1 MRYAIYF
8 TPPANDPL
16 TRRASHWLGRDAI
29 SGELLAQPII
39 EAFSE
44 VAFSEL
50 TFDPRRYGF
59 HATMKAPFELADGV
73 SEAELV
79 EALEA
84 FAARQIAFTLPS
96 LVLGQLG
103 QFFALVPGSTSPEL
117 QNLASDCVTVF
128 DRFRAALDESD
139 IARRRP
145 ERLTPNQRRNLM
157 AWGYPYVLD
166 DFRFHMTLT
175 GPVEREDRS
184 AMRAAIEGHFAGL
197 LDQPRAIDTIAL
209 FAEPARGAPF
219 ILHHMVALAG
229 NATRKTA

>member
-8 TPPANDPL
+8 TPPADDPL

-29 SGELLAQPII
+29 SGDMLAQPII
-39 EAFSE
+39 EAFSG
-44 VAFSEL
+44 ATFSDL
-50 TFDPRRYGF
+50 TSDPRRYGF

-73 SEAELV
+73 TEAELV
-79 EALEA
+79 DALDG
-84 FAARQIAFTLPS
+84 FAARQTSFALPS

-103 QFFALVPGSTSPEL
+103 QFFALVPGAHSPEL
-117 QNLASDCVTVF
+117 QMLAADCVTVL
-128 DRFRAALDESD
+128 DRFRAPLGESD

-145 ERLTPNQRRNLM
+145 ERLTPSERRNLM

-175 GPVEREDRS
+175 GPVERGDQP
-184 AMRAAIEGHFAGL
+184 AMRAAIERHFADL
-197 LDQPRAIDTIAL
+197 LGQRRDIDALAL
-209 FAEPARGAPF
+209 FLEPSRGAPF
-219 ILHHMVALAG
+219 ILKHMVPLAG

>member
-8 TPPANDPL
+8 TPPADDPL
-16 TRRASHWLGRDAI
+16 TRRASHWLGRNAL
-29 SGELLAQPII
+29 SGEMLAQPIV

-44 VAFSEL
+44 AEFSAL

-59 HATMKAPFELADGV
+59 HATMKAPFELAGGA
-73 SEAELV
+73 SESELIDAF
-79 EALEA
+79 EG
-84 FAARQIAFTLPS
+84 FAAGQTAFTLPS

-103 QFFALVPGSTSPEL
+103 PFFALVPGSASPEL
-117 QNLASDCVTVF
+117 QALASDCVTVF
-128 DRFRAALDESD
+128 DRFRAPLDEQD

-145 ERLTPNQRRNLM
+145 ERLTASERRNLM

-175 GPVEREDRS
+175 GPVEHDDQP
-184 AMRAAIEGHFAGL
+184 AMRAAIDAHFTGL
-197 LDQPRAIDTIAL
+197 LDRARDIDAL
-209 FAEPARGAPF
+209 SLFIEPARGAPF
-219 ILHHMVALAG
+219 TLHHMVPLAG

>member
-8 TPPANDPL
+8 TPPADDPL
-16 TRRASHWLGRDAI
+16 TRRANHWLGRDAF
-29 SGELLAQPII
+29 SGEMLAQPII

-44 VAFSEL
+44 LAFSEL
-50 TFDPRRYGF
+50 TSDPRRYGF

-73 SEAELV
+73 SEAQLV
-79 EALEA
+79 EALEG
-84 FAARQIAFTLPS
+84 FCARQARFTLPS

-103 QFFALVPGSTSPEL
+103 QFFALVPGSVSSEL
-117 QNLASDCVTVF
+117 QSLASDCVTAF
-128 DRFRAALDESD
+128 DRFRAPLDDAD

-145 ERLTPNQRRNLM
+145 ERLSANERRNLM

-175 GPVEREDRS
+175 GPVEREDQS

-197 LDQPRAIDTIAL
+197 LDQPRAIDAISL
-209 FAEPARGAPF
+209 FVEPSRGIPF
-219 ILHHMVALAG
+219 QMHHMVPLAG
-229 NATRKTA
+229 NAIRKTA

>member
-8 TPPANDPL
+8 TPPADDPL
-16 TRRASHWLGRDAI
+16 TRRASHWLGRDAF
-29 SGELLAQPII
+29 SGEMLAQPII

-73 SEAELV
+73 RETELID
-79 EALEA
+79 ALES
-84 FAARQIAFTLPS
+84 FAARQSAFTLPS

-103 QFFALVPGSTSPEL
+103 HFFALVPGSTSPEL

-128 DRFRAALDESD
+128 DRFRAPLDDAD
-139 IARRRP
+139 IARRKP
-145 ERLTPNQRRNLM
+145 ERLTANERRNLM

-175 GPVEREDRS
+175 GPVEREDQS
-184 AMRAAIEGHFAGL
+184 AMRAAIEVHFAGL
-197 LDQPRAIDTIAL
+197 LDQPREIDTVSL
-209 FAEPARGAPF
+209 FVEPARGTPF
-219 ILHHMVALAG
+219 IMHHMVPLAG

>member
-8 TPPANDPL
+8 TPPAEDPL

-29 SGELLAQPII
+29 SGEGLAQPVI

-50 TFDPRRYGF
+50 TSDPRRYGF

-73 SEAELV
+73 GETELV
-79 EALEA
+79 DAFER
-84 FAARQIAFTLPS
+84 FAARQEAFTLPS

-103 QFFALVPGSTSPEL
+103 PFFALVPGATSSDL
-117 QNLASDCVTVF
+117 QTLASDCVTVF
-128 DRFRAALDESD
+128 DRFRAPLDATD

-145 ERLTPNQRRNLM
+145 ERLSPGEHRNLM

-175 GPVEREDRS
+175 GPMERDDQP
-184 AMRAAIEGHFAGL
+184 AMRAAIESHFGGL
-197 LDQPRAIDTIAL
+197 LDRPRDIDTLSL
-209 FAEPARGAPF
+209 FAEPSRGAPF
-219 ILHHMVALAG
+219 LLHHMVPLAG
-229 NATRKTA
+229 NAARKTA

>member
-8 TPPANDPL
+8 TPPADDPL
-16 TRRASHWLGRDAI
+16 TRRAGHWLGRDAF
-29 SGELLAQPII
+29 SGETLAQPII

-50 TFDPRRYGF
+50 TSDPRRYGF
-59 HATMKAPFELADGV
+59 HATMKAPFELAEGV
-73 SEAELV
+73 NEAELV
-79 EALEA
+79 DALEG
-84 FAARQIAFTLPS
+84 FADRQIAFILPS

-103 QFFALVPGSTSPEL
+103 QFFALVPGATSPEL
-117 QNLASDCVTVF
+117 QKLASDCVTVF
-128 DRFRAALDESD
+128 DRFRAPLDDSD

-145 ERLTPNQRRNLM
+145 ERLTPNERRNLM

-175 GPVEREDRS
+175 GPVEREDQP

-197 LDQPRAIDTIAL
+197 LDQPRPIDSIAL
-209 FAEPARGAPF
+209 FVEPARGAPF
-219 ILHHMVALAG
+219 TLHHMAALAG
-229 NATRKTA
+229 SETRKTA

>member
-8 TPPANDPL
+8 TPPADDPL

-29 SGELLAQPII
+29 SGETLAQPII

-59 HATMKAPFELADGV
+59 HATMKAPFELAEEA

-79 EALEA
+79 DALES
-84 FAARQIAFTLPS
+84 FAARQMAFTLPS

-103 QFFALVPGSTSPEL
+103 QFFALVPGSASPDL

-128 DRFRAALDESD
+128 DRFRAPLDETD

-145 ERLTPNQRRNLM
+145 DRLTPGERRNLM

-175 GPVEREDRS
+175 GPVEREDQF
-184 AMRAAIEGHFAGL
+184 AMRAAIETHFGGL
-197 LDQPRAIDTIAL
+197 LDQPREIDAL
-209 FAEPARGAPF
+209 SLFVEPARGTPF
-219 ILHHMVALAG
+219 ILHHMVPLAG